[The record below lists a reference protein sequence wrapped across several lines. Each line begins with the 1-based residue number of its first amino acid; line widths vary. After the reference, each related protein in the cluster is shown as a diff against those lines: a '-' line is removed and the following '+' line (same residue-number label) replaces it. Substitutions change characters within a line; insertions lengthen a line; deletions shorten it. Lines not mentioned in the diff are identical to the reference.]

1 VTRHKFALTL
11 LLSIAAFGLVLPAVA
26 VATPVG
32 EKKAE
37 AQRIRQE
44 IAAFDA
50 TLGRVIDEYNQ
61 ANEDLTQIKG
71 RIKKNAKALKVAE
84 YNLAVARRQLDARVV
99 AIYKQRPVELLDV
112 VLSAG
117 EFEDVASQLD
127 FMHRLGVH
135 DTQLIDSAASYRTE
149 VQQRRD
155 RLAED
160 REDAT
165 TLVAQV
171 AQKKAGIEDR
181 LAERRSLLQGVEQEI
196 RELERAEEEAA
207 RRAAQAAVAR
217 AQAAEAA
224 GNTGGDASS
233 TGGGASTGGGSSTGV
248 AGTTPNQRPIVAD
261 PAGPGRPHIV
271 AIAARYLGTPYKYG
285 GTSPQTG
292 FDCSGFVQF
301 VYAQAGIGLP
311 RTSMTQQQIGTRV
324 SMNALQPG
332 DLVFRGYPA
341 YHVGIYVG
349 GGQAIHSPR
358 TGYTVCY
365 QSISY
370 WTSAVRP

>member
-1 VTRHKFALTL
+1 MTRHRLALTF
-11 LLSIAAFGLVLPAVA
+11 LLSITSLALALPAGA

-37 AQRIRQE
+37 AQRIRQQ

-84 YNLAVARRQLDARVV
+84 YNLSVARRQLDARVV

-135 DTQLIDSAASYRTE
+135 DTELIDSAASYRKE
-149 VQQRRD
+149 VQQRRA
-155 RLAED
+155 RLVED
-160 REDAT
+160 RKDAT
-165 TLVAQV
+165 TLVARV
-171 AQKKAGIEDR
+171 AQKKSGIEDK

-224 GNTGGDASS
+224 GNAVGDTSS
-233 TGGGASTGGGSSTGV
+233 GGGASTGV
-248 AGTTPNQRPIVAD
+248 AGTTPDQRPIVAD